1 MNAFHNWVEHNV
13 TLSILHGYK
22 KPIISRF
29 TLLDGSTK
37 TYAFVNGLP
46 IEYRAFCLAFC
57 YAMSPVMVN
66 KFMYDGCR
74 PDTIAGYTKPQGDPF
89 ASLQQSKNIVITEEM
104 FNDTM
109 AVIAQIENIPD
120 RYKMAFTSKNDLVNA
135 IYSNVEEMFNSAKTN
150 DNKLSFDNFCNL
162 IQTFEEDHENQ
173 LINRPM
179 DDQF

>member
-1 MNAFHNWVEHNV
+1 MNTFHNLVEHNV

-22 KPIISRF
+22 KPIISRL
-29 TLLDGSTK
+29 TLPDGSTK

-57 YAMSPVMVN
+57 YTMSPNMVN
-66 KFMYDGCR
+66 KFIYSGCR
-74 PDTIAGYTKPQGDPF
+74 PDTIAGYTKPLDTPF
-89 ASLQQSKNIVITEEM
+89 AALQETKNIVITEEM

-109 AVIAQIENIPD
+109 AVINQIENIPD

-135 IYSNVEEMFNSAKTN
+135 IYSTVEEMFNSVKTN

-162 IQTFEEDHENQ
+162 IQSFEEDHETQ
-173 LINRPM
+173 LINHPM